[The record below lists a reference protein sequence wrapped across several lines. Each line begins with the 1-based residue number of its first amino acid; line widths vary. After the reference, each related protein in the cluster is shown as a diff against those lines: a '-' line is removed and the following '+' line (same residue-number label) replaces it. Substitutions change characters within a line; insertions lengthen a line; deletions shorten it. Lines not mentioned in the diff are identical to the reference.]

1 MELIILLDLYL
12 INEYFSKW
20 GFRLLFS
27 ILRVYLDNIFICRLF
42 KFKFPICSYQVFF
55 FIFAANDKF
64 KNVAL
69 FHVNVKRVGIRFTLF
84 VLVEIGF
91 GLDLKCSGK
100 ESCKGAFLQFEE
112 TLGIC

>member
-1 MELIILLDLYL
+1 
-12 INEYFSKW
+12 
-20 GFRLLFS
+20 LFLPS
-27 ILRVYLDNIFICRLF
+27 
-42 KFKFPICSYQVFF
+42 FF
-55 FIFAANDKF
+55 LIFAANDKF

-91 GLDLKCSGK
+91 GLELKCSGK